1 MKKYYPV
8 VQLLRLSL
16 PVGILELLV
25 NQLRAQLILELVA
38 VNQVHVVSHQKWD
51 NFKVKGQERD
61 REVNQVKFQTSIVM
75 DWSLNWHPNLA
86 LKS

>member
-1 MKKYYPV
+1 MIKYYPA
-8 VQLLRLSL
+8 VQLLWLSL
-16 PVGILELLV
+16 PVGILV

-51 NFKVKGQERD
+51 DFKMKGQERG
-61 REVNQVKFQTSIVM
+61 REVNQVKFQTLIVM
-75 DWSLNWHPNLA
+75 DWRNWHPNSA

>member
-8 VQLLRLSL
+8 VQLLWPSL

-75 DWSLNWHPNLA
+75 DWRNWHPNLA